1 MWGALH
7 FALWFHVE
15 FQLANFVRKVV
26 NNTRDCGEPNGVDF
40 VPGVVEGCL
49 LLANME
55 RPGCST
61 SPRLSRVQLTDKSS
75 LTFFWHWFLPIF
87 LLFFVPH
94 VVVCAISFVVTY
106 GSSTA
111 DAFERGLLPFW
122 YDAWTLHGAG
132 TPQTWVFLAMF
143 AVYSGLSLLVLPGE
157 IYYGPPTLTGH
168 RPVYRK
174 SGFTYY
180 VITMA
185 LAVFILLVQDARAW
199 SIYRNLPGVAVALTI
214 IGYVVT
220 FLVYVKGKLW
230 PSPGE
235 YGSTGSVVFDIY
247 WGLELYPRIGD
258 RFDVKQWT
266 NCRFGMMM
274 WQLVVLV
281 SWKAQVE
288 TTGWNWSMA
297 TTALLQTVYI
307 AKFFW
312 WEDGYMQTIDI
323 IVDRAGYYICWGCI
337 CFLSM
342 LYPLTSLYMVENS
355 PESGP
360 VTAALIFLTGLAII
374 GLNYWTD
381 YQRQVVRAT
390 QGKCTIW
397 GSPPKVIKA
406 SYRDATG
413 KQRTNLLLASGFWSL
428 SRHMNYVFEIL
439 ASLCWALP
447 SGASSIVPYLYV
459 LYLCGLLLHRSY
471 RDEEKCSKKYGEYW
485 KQYCTLV
492 KRQFIPYLF

>member
-1 MWGALH
+1 M
-7 FALWFHVE
+7 
-15 FQLANFVRKVV
+15 
-26 NNTRDCGEPNGVDF
+26 
-40 VPGVVEGCL
+40 

>member
-1 MWGALH
+1 M
-7 FALWFHVE
+7 
-15 FQLANFVRKVV
+15 RKVV

-61 SPRLSRVQLTDKSS
+61 SPRLSRVRLTDKSS